1 MHFIL
6 LFPLITVKISGQN
19 TKSPTRR
26 LSKVEERWQ
35 TDQGPWDMR
44 SHTAMSTLG
53 RGGGGGSFLLPVYPG
68 LGALQTGNANEHRQ
82 KEHLQEKPAL

>member
-6 LFPLITVKISGQN
+6 LLPLITVKNCGQN

-44 SHTAMSTLG
+44 SHTAMSALG
-53 RGGGGGSFLLPVYPG
+53 GVFLLPVYPG

-82 KEHLQEKPAL
+82 KERLQEKPAL